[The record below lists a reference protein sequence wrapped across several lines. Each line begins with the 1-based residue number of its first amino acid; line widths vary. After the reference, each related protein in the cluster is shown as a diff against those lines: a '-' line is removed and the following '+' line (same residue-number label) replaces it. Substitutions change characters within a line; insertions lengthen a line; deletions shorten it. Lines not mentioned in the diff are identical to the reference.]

1 VQILRIARVSAGAA
15 SLLFPA
21 MAYAIVGGEPIAP
34 SSAVGSA
41 TIVVS
46 TGLGQCSATVIGPR
60 VVLTGA
66 HCVERSSEARIV
78 SGNASIRLTCTPHP
92 NYPTNVSADFALCM
106 ADDDMPTAAV
116 AQVNAD
122 PGRLTT
128 GKRVTLVGFGCRD
141 AKGISKLGL
150 LSQGTAVITT
160 VPQQSTNLNDPL
172 YTSTKGAT
180 SCFGD
185 GGGGLFDLSAGDQVR
200 PLLVGVQSRSDL
212 SQVLYAATVGTP
224 AFRNWAAVWSNAN
237 GQLICG
243 IDNEGAA
250 CKTGAAAAST
260 DSRLTMTQLEPANE
274 TPRRLITNVVYKA
287 GDIVKD
293 IVGRVCGSQDA
304 AYYEIMTKYHEQ
316 TTGFSLDANTQFAV
330 GGQIDI
336 PACPKPSSSQ
346 VKSVTAKRGDT
357 LKDIFRREADP
368 SKWKGFGSVAAAPS
382 TDSDSFLSATKALNP
397 ALDVLAPLKTGTV
410 VSVPTAPLSPD
421 KLPAVSAGLQQKE
434 PRVDVA
440 KTDAELQSGQ
450 KCQGTVSATYPYD
463 MASLLDVLASNPPK
477 NSIERPP
484 ITVLVADNGI
494 FLSRH
499 GGFNESVLARTEE
512 ERTNPTY
519 QRDITPFQSGLKQ
532 SHGTQVASLVLGGP
546 LLARLAAL
554 TGVTRI
560 KIRPVKIYNETILS
574 GRDINTG
581 KEVIIRNYI
590 VNPKAFNTV
599 VNDAFR
605 HAEIVNMSLK
615 YYEEIPEIK
624 GAITGKGSTLFVV
637 AAGNDDGSL
646 SITPVYPA
654 LYGGEI
660 RDDSSNLIAVA
671 ALDDKGGIADLSN
684 YGLPWIEIG
693 APGCG
698 VPVLTY
704 NRERRSW
711 SIEELHGTSL
721 SAPIVSFAAALI
733 KSETKWSPDS
743 IKLRLLVSADLNPG
757 LTGKI
762 VDGRMLNIP
771 KALSLWHD
779 VLVTDTTIRGTVRLK
794 LNGQIKDEYS
804 TIEFNCNGVPTA
816 VQSRRIL
823 KLVPKFQNA
832 AGQTILKMYYKPD
845 DNSARFQNAECD
857 MLSGLSFWVKDL
869 ELDDEREFSLDQ
881 VKDYVRR
888 AFPSPP

>member
-1 VQILRIARVSAGAA
+1 MQILRIARVGAGAA

-41 TIVVS
+41 TIVIS

-66 HCVERSSEARIV
+66 HCIERSSEARIV

-106 ADDDMPTAAV
+106 AEDDLPTAAV

-141 AKGISKLGL
+141 ANGISKLGL

-185 GGGGLFDLSAGDQVR
+185 GGGGLFDLSAGDQAR
-200 PLLVGVQSRSDL
+200 PLLIGVQSRSDL
-212 SQVLYAATVGTP
+212 SQVLFAATVGTP
-224 AFRNWAAVWSNAN
+224 AFLNWAGVWSNAN
-237 GQLICG
+237 GRLICG
-243 IDNEGAA
+243 IDNEEAA
-250 CKTGAAAAST
+250 CKTGAAAASI
-260 DSRLTMTQLEPANE
+260 DSRSTMTQPEATSD

-287 GDIVKD
+287 GDTVKD

-304 AYYEIMTKYHEQ
+304 AYYEIMTKYHER
-316 TTGFSLDANTQFAV
+316 TTGFSIDANTRFAA

-336 PACPKPSSSQ
+336 PACPKTNSSQ
-346 VKSVTAKRGDT
+346 VKSVTAKKGDT
-357 LKDIFRREADP
+357 LWDIFRREADP
-368 SKWKGFGSVAAAPS
+368 SKWKGFGSVAAVPS
-382 TDSDSFLSATKALNP
+382 PDNDSFLSATKALNP
-397 ALDVLAPLKTGTV
+397 TLDVNAPLKTGTV
-410 VSVPTAPLSPD
+410 VSVPTAPLSS
-421 KLPAVSAGLQQKE
+421 VSAGLQQKE

-440 KTDAELQSGQ
+440 KTDDELLQSGQ
-450 KCQGTVSATYPYD
+450 KCRGTVSATYPYD
-463 MASLLDVLASNPPK
+463 MASLLDVLASNPVK
-477 NSIERPP
+477 NASERPP
-484 ITVLVADNGI
+484 VTVLVADNGI

-512 ERTNPTY
+512 ERTSASY
-519 QRDITPFQSGLKQ
+519 QRDITPFQSGSKE

-546 LLARLAAL
+546 LLARLPAL
-554 TGVTRI
+554 TGAARI
-560 KIRPVKIYNETILS
+560 KIRPFKVYLETTLS
-574 GRDINTG
+574 GTDVNTG
-581 KEVIIRNYI
+581 REAIIRKYI
-590 VNPKAFNTV
+590 VNPDAFNTV
-599 VNDAFR
+599 VNDAY
-605 HAEIVNMSLK
+605 ADIVNLSLK
-615 YYEEIPEIK
+615 YYKEIPEIK
-624 GAITGKGSTLFVV
+624 GAITEKGKTLFVV
-637 AAGNDDGSL
+637 AAGNDDGPQSN
-646 SITPVYPA
+646 TVYPA

-660 RDDSSNLIAVA
+660 RDNSSNLIAVA
-671 ALDDKGGIADLSN
+671 ALDDRGGIADISN

-733 KSETKWSPDS
+733 KSETRWSS
-743 IKLRLLVSADLNPG
+743 AFVKLRLLASADLNPV
-757 LTGKI
+757 LIGKI

-779 VLVTDTTIRGTVRLK
+779 VLVTDTTIRGVVRLK
-794 LNGQIKDEYS
+794 LNGQIKGEDS
-804 TIEFNCNGVPTA
+804 SIEFKCNGVPTA
-816 VQSRRIL
+816 VLSRRIL
-823 KLVPKFQNA
+823 KLVPKFPNA
-832 AGQTILKMYYKPD
+832 AGQPILKMYYKLD
-845 DNSARFQNAECD
+845 DNSARFQDVECE
-857 MLSGLSFWVKDL
+857 MLSGLSFWIKDL
-869 ELDDEREFSLDQ
+869 ELQDERNFALDQ
-881 VKDYVRR
+881 VKDYVRK